1 MLLFPSQRA
10 NRKQADQVVIQANL
24 SDVQANRSDIQ
35 FNRSD
40 IQANWSADFHCIS
53 LDNHVYGQ
61 CPIME

>member
-10 NRKQADQVVIQANL
+10 NRKQVNQVVIKANL

-40 IQANWSADFHCIS
+40 IQANWSADFHCK
-53 LDNHVYGQ
+53 
-61 CPIME
+61 